1 MELKAIM
8 LVMMLPSP
16 SRPHRASVAWL
27 VFSASEKMSARV
39 RPKDPRQEHMAE
51 HPAFP
56 AFAALP
62 AAPISSGRPKN
73 WGTTTL
79 KIWF

>member
-27 VFSASEKMSARV
+27 VFSASEKMSARI
-39 RPKDPRQEHMAE
+39 RPKDPRQEH
-51 HPAFP
+51 PAFP
-56 AFAALP
+56 AFEALP